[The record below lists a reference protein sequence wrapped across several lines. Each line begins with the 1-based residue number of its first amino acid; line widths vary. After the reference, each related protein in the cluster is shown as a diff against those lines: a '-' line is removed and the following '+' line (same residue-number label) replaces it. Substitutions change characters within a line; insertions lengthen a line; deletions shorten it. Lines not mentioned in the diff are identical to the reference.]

1 MAFGIRRNDQV
12 LITAGKD
19 RGKQGRVIRFEKRKN
34 RVYVE
39 GLNLVTRHLGQ
50 QRGVRQSGLTTQEA
64 PLDMSNIRIVCPTCE
79 KPSRIGTRILEDG
92 SKVRICKACDEVLE

>member
-19 RGKQGRVIRFEKRKN
+19 KGKQGRVIRFEKKKN
-34 RVYVE
+34 RVFVE
-39 GLNLVTRHLGQ
+39 GLNLVTRHIGQ
-50 QRGVRQSGLTTQEA
+50 QKGLRQSGMTTQEA
-64 PLDMSNIRIVCPTCE
+64 PLNMSNIRIVCPTCDT
-79 KPSRIGTRILEDG
+79 PSRVGTRILEDG

>member
-19 RGKQGRVIRFEKRKN
+19 KGKQGRVIRFEKKKN
-34 RVYVE
+34 RVFVE
-39 GLNLVTRHLGQ
+39 GLNLVTRHIGQ
-50 QRGVRQSGLTTQEA
+50 QQGVRQSGLTTQEA
-64 PLDMSNIRIVCPTCE
+64 PLNMSNIRIVCPTCDT
-79 KPSRIGTRILEDG
+79 PSRVGTRILEDG